1 MKKRKEKKKS
11 PWKKKR
17 IGSGSTTIQ
26 RFIDFYRIV
35 ITYTHTC
42 RLLLLCY
49 QQPCHDLEWPSKPR
63 SLPNWTSLSLF
74 LSISSTYAHIYIYI
88 YVYVYICIYMWY
100 MYIQVG
106 EKKRTDPFTFIVI
119 DPVCVCMN
127 RRPFLLLFFSF
138 AIALNKQTSG
148 CCRRRFVE
156 CY

>member
-1 MKKRKEKKKS
+1 MV
-11 PWKKKR
+11 
-17 IGSGSTTIQ
+17 Q
-26 RFIDFYRIV
+26 RLYNV
-35 ITYTHTC
+35 
-42 RLLLLCY
+42 LLIF
-49 QQPCHDLEWPSKPR
+49 
-63 SLPNWTSLSLF
+63 TVSLSHTHIHVGCSFCAISNLVTTSNDLRNQGRF
-74 LSISSTYAHIYIYI
+74 RTEHLSLSFHLIDICTYI
-88 YVYVYICIYMWY
+88 YVYAYIYMWY